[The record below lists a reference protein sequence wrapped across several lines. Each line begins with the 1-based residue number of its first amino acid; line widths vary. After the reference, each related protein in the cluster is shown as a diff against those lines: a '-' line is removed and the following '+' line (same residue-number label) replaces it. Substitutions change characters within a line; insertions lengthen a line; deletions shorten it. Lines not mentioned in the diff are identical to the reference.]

1 MAKES
6 GRDKPVQQ
14 LREEIAASR
23 EDVTRNLRTLRY
35 ELDVPRRIRRSV
47 RAQPVVWI
55 GGAVALGAI
64 VAVLSHGRKIAKV
77 AAKSAK
83 PPKNVVAMGFALGA
97 VKIAAQLL
105 KPVVIKFVEK
115 KMASHRGNR

>member
-6 GRDKPVQQ
+6 GRSNSANQ

-23 EDVTRNLRTLRY
+23 ERMTRNLRSLRY
-35 ELDVPRRIRRSV
+35 EMDVSRKIRRSV
-47 RAQPVVWI
+47 RSQPVLWI
-55 GGAVALGAI
+55 GGAIVLGAI
-64 VAVLSHGRKIAKV
+64 VAALSHGRKIAKV

-83 PPKNVVAMGFALGA
+83 PPKNVVAVGLTLGA
-97 VKIAAQLL
+97 LKVAAQLF

-115 KMASHRGNR
+115 KMARR